1 MARGLP
7 VQRFGPFALDP
18 ASGRL
23 LRGDDPIRLS
33 SSLAAILVQLVDHA
47 GSVVSKEALIDA
59 GWGNAAIS
67 DNTLDQALSRLRKKL
82 DDEAGSAGYIETV
95 PHRGYRLTAIVDLT
109 HRPIPEGALDAHLAP
124 FLALLHGR
132 TELETLDRDAVRRA
146 REQFDAAV
154 RQAPHHAAAHVDL
167 AMACALV
174 FEGSTVDLTAD
185 TATLR
190 AGIEHARTG
199 CALMPSSA
207 EAWSTL
213 SFLLALNGD
222 TDAAVAAGWKAMEL
236 DPEDWHHALRAAYV
250 SWGERRLRAAR
261 GVLAVCPGLALAHW
275 LRTTVFIARGAFDAA
290 FAEVQRG
297 CAAQGAQTDG
307 FAFAAVGLHLLHGH
321 LLAARGQL
329 DEAVSAFRR
338 ELASV
343 SKSSQVYSREC
354 AANTWYALAAVHRR
368 QKQHEASRAA
378 LTRAVTIAPGHVAA
392 AAALRGEVPSNAA
405 PIDRAIAQ
413 AIVLARNGRHPE
425 AARVYHEA
433 LRTAP
438 PGSAGWLLPVEPT
451 LDPDAH
457 PDAWAEALALVRV
470 RAT

>member
-23 LRGDDPIRLS
+23 SRGDAPIPLS
-33 SSLAAILVQLVDHA
+33 SPLTAMLVQLVDHA
-47 GSVVSKEALIDA
+47 GDVVSKEALIEA
-59 GWGNAAIS
+59 GWGKAAIT
-67 DNTLDQALSRLRKKL
+67 DNALDQAIFRLRRTL
-82 DDEAGSAGYIETV
+82 DGTAAGDSYIETV
-95 PHRGYRLTAIVDLT
+95 PHRGYRLTAAIDVT
-109 HRPIPEGALDAHLAP
+109 HRPIAEGEVDLHLAP

-146 REQFDAAV
+146 RDQFDAAV
-154 RQAPHHAAAHVDL
+154 QQEPHNAAAHVDL

-174 FEGSTVDLTAD
+174 FEGSTVELTPD

-199 CALMPSSA
+199 CALMPNSA

-222 TDAAVAAGWKAMEL
+222 TDAAVAAGSKAMEL

-261 GVLAVCPGLALAHW
+261 SVLALCPGLALAHW

-290 FAEVQRG
+290 FAEVQLG
-297 CAAQGAQTDG
+297 WAAQDAQTGG

-329 DEAVSAFRR
+329 DEAAAAFKR
-338 ELASV
+338 ELAGV
-343 SKSSQVYSREC
+343 DKSSQVYSREC

-368 QKQHEASRAA
+368 QRQHDAAKAA
-378 LTRAVTIAPGHVAA
+378 LTRALTIAPGHVPAA
-392 AAALRGEVPSNAA
+392 ASLRGQVLSSASPFDAA
-405 PIDRAIAQ
+405 MGQ
-413 AIVLARNGRHPE
+413 AIIEARNGRHAD
-425 AARVYHEA
+425 AARIYHA
-433 LRTAP
+433 AVRTAP

-451 LDPDAH
+451 LDPGAH
-457 PDAWAEALALVRV
+457 PDAWSEALALVRV